1 MATRNEDMIG
11 RGRARAWVVHTSDGR
26 QRIALAHDQVVL
38 LNVRFWGDGHL
49 DPVLPHAN
57 TERTVAVVSTEQTV
71 AVVNTVRSRNF
82 DAVCVNLDQGSITK
96 QLAILCCGRTP

>member
-57 TERTVAVVSTEQTV
+57 TERTVAVVSTV
-71 AVVNTVRSRNF
+71 WGRNF
-82 DAVCVNLDQGSITK
+82 DAVCINLDQGSITK
-96 QLAILCCGRTP
+96 QLAILCSGRTH